1 MFALLYVVHGFSY
14 VRTNKYGKAVVVKN
28 ARRHIKKPRK
38 PLARSDTG
46 SESVTQLTCHC
57 EQRHGLPMRSNP
69 KDCFDKKRLAMTEW
83 RDLPAAC
90 PPSFWRSC
98 LAGSSPP
105 LGKPTTG
112 FSEPNVG
119 RPPSEECDVG
129 RMMDELV
136 SPELETTWLTNDEV
150 RDGWCLTIVST
161 RFQLCQN

>member
-1 MFALLYVVHGFSY
+1 MLEPKMRSEII
-14 VRTNKYGKAVVVKN
+14 NSKADIVKN
-28 ARRHIKKPRK
+28 DRTYNRWPREPMARG
-38 PLARSDTG
+38 DTV
-46 SESVTQLTCHC
+46 SANIAELTCHC
-57 EQRHGLPMRSNP
+57 ERSQGLPMRSNP
-69 KDCFDKKRLAMTEW
+69 KDCFDKKHLATMECNG
-83 RDLPAAC
+83 LFAAC